1 MEKIREVLQLKAAGF
16 NIREIAAGTGAART
30 TVHEYL
36 ARAKGAGLSWPL
48 PDDLDDLDDL
58 DDEALE
64 ARLVPPATAEL
75 ARCWPM
81 PEWREVHRELRSPS
95 T

>member
-16 NIREIAAGTGAART
+16 NIRQIAASTGAART

-48 PDDLDDLDDL
+48 P
-58 DDEALE
+58 
-64 ARLVPPATAEL
+64 
-75 ARCWPM
+75 
-81 PEWREVHRELRSPS
+81 EWREAHRELRSPKHVTLVPAEVMIWPSS

>member
-48 PDDLDDLDDL
+48 PDDLDD
-58 DDEALE
+58 EALE
-64 ARLVPPATAEL
+64 DRLVPPATAEL